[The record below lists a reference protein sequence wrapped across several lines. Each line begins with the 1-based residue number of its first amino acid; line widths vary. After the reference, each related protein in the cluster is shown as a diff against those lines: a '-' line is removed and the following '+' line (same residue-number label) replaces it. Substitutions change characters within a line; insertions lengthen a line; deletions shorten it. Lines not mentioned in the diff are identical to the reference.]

1 MKSIVNILLLCL
13 LFSGL
18 YSADGQAVAKRN
30 LFQPY
35 SESFIKESLPA
46 PGSWHP
52 FPSTANEWRKLL
64 PDSVV
69 NQYIANGEKAL
80 KENIT
85 VLMATDFLDFT
96 RTSNRSRFEAIYMA
110 RRSQLFSL
118 VMAET
123 MEGKG
128 GFSDKIANLVW
139 AICEESFWG
148 LPAHIK
154 GMPDAGDPYVDLFA
168 AETASLL
175 AWTSYFVG
183 AQLDQVSPRLNQRI
197 KIETERRIMIPMRT
211 ASWFWVG
218 TGDPKEKLNN
228 WSPWI
233 MSNYITV
240 AILLEN
246 DENLRAAAIKKGLN
260 TIGQYLDGLPDDGAI
275 NEGPIYWFPSIGC
288 VFDALAVLDNASNGR
303 INLYQQPLLRKA
315 AAFIYQLHIDSLN
328 FVNMGDAAV
337 SMHPDGISVFRIGK
351 AIGDTTL
358 AAFGSYAAKNLSLPA
373 SKPIDRMFSRRF
385 FNLVAMDSCYRY
397 EGRYVPSQD
406 AWIDGIQMMCS
417 RSKNG
422 FFVAT
427 HGGHNGESHN
437 QNDVGDFIVYLDG
450 FPVLMDV
457 GRGTYTGRTFS
468 SERYSLW
475 FNTSAYHNLPEV
487 NGMQQKDGEQFAARD
502 VHYTTNNQKSE
513 VEIDIAA
520 AYPAGAGILNWNRKT
535 TLFKKGEVRVSD
547 RYVLKTPS
555 DVVQHFMTACPADI
569 NQPGQIIFTLPNGRK
584 AILNYPA
591 KHWVASKEM
600 VPLVNEEDEDIRNSW
615 KGQTIVRISLERKKK
630 SSAGDCTIFIKRK
643 D

>member
-1 MKSIVNILLLCL
+1 
-13 LFSGL
+13 
-18 YSADGQAVAKRN
+18 
-30 LFQPY
+30 
-35 SESFIKESLPA
+35 
-46 PGSWHP
+46 
-52 FPSTANEWRKLL
+52 
-64 PDSVV
+64 
-69 NQYIANGEKAL
+69 
-80 KENIT
+80 
-85 VLMATDFLDFT
+85 
-96 RTSNRSRFEAIYMA
+96 
-110 RRSQLFSL
+110 
-118 VMAET
+118 
-123 MEGKG
+123 
-128 GFSDKIANLVW
+128 
-139 AICEESFWG
+139 
-148 LPAHIK
+148 
-154 GMPDAGDPYVDLFA
+154 
-168 AETASLL
+168 
-175 AWTSYFVG
+175 
-183 AQLDQVSPRLNQRI
+183 
-197 KIETERRIMIPMRT
+197 
-211 ASWFWVG
+211 
-218 TGDPKEKLNN
+218 
-228 WSPWI
+228 
-233 MSNYITV
+233 
-240 AILLEN
+240 
-246 DENLRAAAIKKGLN
+246 
-260 TIGQYLDGLPDDGAI
+260 
-275 NEGPIYWFPSIGC
+275 
-288 VFDALAVLDNASNGR
+288 
-303 INLYQQPLLRKA
+303 
-315 AAFIYQLHIDSLN
+315 
-328 FVNMGDAAV
+328 MGDASV

-437 QNDVGDFIVYLDG
+437 HNDVGDFVVYLDG

-457 GRGTYTGRTFS
+457 GRGTYSGRTFS

-487 NGMQQKDGEQFAARD
+487 NGVQQKDGEQFAARN

-520 AYPAGAGILNWNRKT
+520 AYPAGAGILNWKRKT